1 MDNKNGQS
9 SINFD
14 IASAN
19 GKGYVLYLSESGEE
33 GSFKPYSKVNYNAKC
48 AHVKGLK
55 NGKTYYAYVVYIQ
68 NNAVTQMSE
77 TATLTPAK

>member
-1 MDNKNGQS
+1 MARVTFCTCPRAVKKAPS
-9 SINFD
+9 S
-14 IASAN
+14 
-19 GKGYVLYLSESGEE
+19 
-33 GSFKPYSKVNYNAKC
+33 PYSKVNYNAKG